1 MGGVYARTGEPG
13 VRQMVARARS
23 LGPRIG
29 EARSVKSSSSVRLV
43 ERGVVERRFEKRA
56 SGEVYRTRE
65 LRFACLRRF
74 VAWPALAPCA
84 TLGVAAMNVSACFGW
99 SAWWRPS
106 AVAFGFAFAAFV
118 ACTSKDPPSDEPEGD
133 PADCRL
139 IANRCHPYAPE
150 SELAHECHETGH
162 DGAEPA
168 RCTERKASCL
178 DECPERDPDAG
189 TGGSSGATS
198 TGGSSGTTS
207 SGGTAGATTGG
218 ASGEGGTT
226 TGGAAGES
234 SGGASGASSGG
245 SAGGSQGGA
254 AGSTSTGGS
263 AGTSSGGS
271 GMAGG
276 SGSGGTTGETPCEL
290 LGRLCHEAG
299 PGRAEECHEIGHEGD
314 EDVCEEELAE
324 CLAVCQDGGM

>member
-1 MGGVYARTGEPG
+1 MNASAYF
-13 VRQMVARARS
+13 RS
-23 LGPRIG
+23 
-29 EARSVKSSSSVRLV
+29 SD
-43 ERGVVERRFEKRA
+43 F
-56 SGEVYRTRE
+56 
-65 LRFACLRRF
+65 LRR
-74 VAWPALAPCA
+74 
-84 TLGVAAMNVSACFGW
+84 
-99 SAWWRPS
+99 S
-106 AVAFGFAFAAFV
+106 AVLFGFALAGFV
-118 ACTSKDPPSDEPEGD
+118 ACTSDEPPTDEAEGD

-162 DGAEPA
+162 DGADPA
-168 RCTERKASCL
+168 RCTEVKASCL

-189 TGGSSGATS
+189 TGGSSGATG
-198 TGGSSGTTS
+198 TGGTS
-207 SGGTAGATTGG
+207 SGGSAGTSAGG
-218 ASGEGGTT
+218 ISGQGGTTT

-234 SGGASGASSGG
+234 SGGASGSLSGGSSSGG

-314 EDVCEEELAE
+314 EDVCEEELAD
-324 CLAVCQDGGM
+324 CLSVCQDGGM